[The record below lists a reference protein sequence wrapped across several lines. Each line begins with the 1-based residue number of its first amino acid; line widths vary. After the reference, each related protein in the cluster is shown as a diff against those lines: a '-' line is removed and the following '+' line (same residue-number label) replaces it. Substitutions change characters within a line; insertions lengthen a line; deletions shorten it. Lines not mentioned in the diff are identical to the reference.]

1 MMQVRDSTVDV
12 MRLSIIVRNNLEK
25 DADGTEY
32 HAASSTGAPSG
43 DVKLNH
49 TDAELDFEE
58 QTADASEQLLCW
70 CCCDGL
76 LYSNA
81 AVPCTYLTPKYVQNY
96 NCNTIVCQS
105 NVRYEERYTCCF
117 IYALTGASHGTLY
130 GWLLLTT
137 KGKQQ
142 LGSMMCW
149 PNLSQMQSVVI

>member
-1 MMQVRDSTVDV
+1 MQVRDSTVDV
-12 MRLSIIVRNNLEK
+12 MRLSVIVRNNLEK

-81 AVPCTYLTPKYVQNY
+81 AVPCTYVIPKYVQNY
-96 NCNTIVCQS
+96 NCVTIVCKS
-105 NVRYEERYTCCF
+105 NVARKGVHVGSS
-117 IYALTGASHGTLY
+117 ALTGGSHETLY

-137 KGKQQ
+137 KGQQQ
-142 LGSMMCW
+142 LGSTMCW